1 MDTPGSNL
9 TTVGIWAAIIG
20 LTLTALVTRLSF
32 LVLGER
38 ARLPPR
44 LEGVLRYAPACALA
58 AIVVPD
64 LLTVGGQLQLD
75 WHNPRLVAGLC
86 AAGVVLATRSILWT
100 IVAGM
105 GLFTALRL
113 WL

>member
-1 MDTPGSNL
+1 MAPAASELSGL
-9 TTVGIWAAIIG
+9 AIWAAIIG

-44 LEGVLRYAPACALA
+44 LESVLRYAPACALA

-75 WHNPRLVAGLC
+75 WHNQRLVAGLC
-86 AAGVVLATRSILWT
+86 AAAVVLATRSILWT
-100 IVAGM
+100 IVVGM

>member
-1 MDTPGSNL
+1 MNPAGSNL
-9 TTVGIWAAIIG
+9 SVAAIWAAIIG
-20 LTLTALVTRLSF
+20 VTLTALVTRLSF

-44 LEGVLRYAPACALA
+44 LESVLRYAPACALA

-64 LLTVGGQLQLD
+64 LLMVGGQLELD
-75 WHNPRLVAGLC
+75 WHNHRLVAGLC
-86 AAGVVLATRSILWT
+86 AAAVMLATRSILWT
-100 IVAGM
+100 IVVGM
-105 GLFTALRL
+105 GLFSALRL

>member
-1 MDTPGSNL
+1 MDPPAGNL
-9 TTVGIWAAIIG
+9 SVVAIWAAIIG
-20 LTLTALVTRLSF
+20 VTLTALVTRLSF

-44 LEGVLRYAPACALA
+44 LESVLRYAPACALA

-64 LLTVGGQLQLD
+64 LLMAGGELALD
-75 WHNPRLVAGLC
+75 WHNHRLVAGLC
-86 AAGVVLATRSILWT
+86 AAAVMLATRSILWT
-100 IVAGM
+100 IVVGM
-105 GLFTALRL
+105 GLFSALRL

>member
-1 MDTPGSNL
+1 MDPGAGNL
-9 TTVGIWAAIIG
+9 SVAAIWAAIIG
-20 LTLTALVTRLSF
+20 VTLTALVTRMSF

-38 ARLPPR
+38 ARLPER

-64 LLTVGGQLQLD
+64 LLTSGGQLQLD
-75 WHNPRLVAGLC
+75 WHNQRLVAGLC
-86 AAGVVLATRSILWT
+86 AAGVFLTTRSILWT
-100 IVAGM
+100 IVIGM
-105 GLFTALRL
+105 GLFTASRL